1 MSRYRFSSF
10 EEFNMNRADLRAF
23 ILEVCPEK
31 GDLLFLALQETVN
44 NAFFR
49 LRCQDSTEGVAV
61 SVTQL
66 DDRLCITVC
75 CDGAGVDVTPEYGMD
90 YPASAESRGLNIGR
104 FVDEVSY
111 SKLQYQMQHPARTR
125 SKTEVM

>member
-1 MSRYRFSSF
+1 MSLFRFSSF
-10 EEFNMNRADLRAF
+10 EEFNMNRADLRAL
-23 ILEVCPEK
+23 ILAVCPDK

-44 NAFFR
+44 NAFFQ

-61 SVTQL
+61 SVSRM

-75 CDGAGVDVTPEYGMD
+75 CDGAGVDAASEYGV
-90 YPASAESRGLNIGR
+90 YPTSGESRGLNIGR

-111 SKLQYQMQHPARTR
+111 NKRG
-125 SKTEVM
+125 TEITLVNRIS